1 MLPKLYK
8 YWPSLLAVLAIALLF
23 ARLSLREES
32 DLSRPP
38 AAHVQIQALATLSFA
53 VESAPQCTRQVDAG
67 PCSQM
72 SAAAPLVGASIRLIA
87 ERGRDFIPFAEVA
100 SDARGNARIEAPA
113 GSYYCLIEAPG
124 RARVSRHVRLGDGA
138 RDLRVALEAA
148 LPLNVTVRDES
159 NRPIAGATV
168 LVQGSD
174 QLPHGALTSAEGVA
188 TFAHVGS
195 ELTNVRVTAR
205 GFDSAVVAPT
215 TRDLGVMLGAPAE
228 LAVSVVDPAGAPAS
242 GAEVW
247 LAGFDLWP
255 PRQAQTGADGV
266 ALLKGLSQG
275 TYDLR
280 ARRGALV
287 SASLIGVMVE
297 RGERTTAKLALEP
310 GRFVSVR
317 VTDTAAEP
325 QPIAA
330 ADVVL
335 AEDGLTPFPL
345 QGRTDADGRVA
356 LGPIPARPATLSV
369 RADGFM
375 PESGVPLGRETS
387 GEMLVALVRG
397 GRLTG
402 EIVDAEGSPVEGARL
417 EIVGNDW
424 RGRPIA
430 RHSGSVNVPRGFFE
444 RSYGPPLP
452 LVPMGELGVMPGPL
466 PLPGMPALGAPPH
479 GGWQSDLDG
488 KFAIDEVPPGR
499 VRVLVRHPEFVE
511 AMSSAVTLDPGGE
524 QRVRVAL
531 ARGASLEGRLVD
543 GLGRPVEGARIHA
556 IAPHGIQER
565 SALTQADGSFA
576 FGGVPAEVDLLV
588 ARPEQRYRFVLR
600 RSFQLT
606 LGETREVE
614 LTLPSE
620 RPALEVFV
628 ADDSGQPL
636 EGARVLLLSL
646 DPNVPLRQTAYSDAS
661 GQAELDDAAG
671 LKATLRVQA
680 PGFSPFEAQLE
691 VAPARVEVALERG
704 VLISGMITQ
713 LRGRLPVEGA
723 EIVLVQ
729 DGERRTVH
737 SDAEGVYSFS
747 DVAPGPVRLLLSHPE
762 FATKTLAET
771 VRATGRADRPFELPT
786 VELQPAGSVSG
797 VVLDVSGAPVP
808 NARVGVGVV
817 PAFLPAGAAPA
828 GFAKSGDD
836 GRFTLHGVPAGRA
849 EIAAYAVGLGRAE
862 REVEVEAGE
871 TTADVELRLIG
882 GESDAESAALANV
895 AVTLGERDRDGSI
908 EVVIVDVAGASEAER
923 SGLGQGDVLLGIDGE
938 RVRDMADARH
948 RLGGSDGSDVIL
960 QLRRTGKVLSLR
972 VRREPVRR

>member
-1 MLPKLYK
+1 MLLRLYK
-8 YWPSLLAVLAIALLF
+8 YWPTLLAVLAVAVLI
-23 ARLSLREES
+23 ARLALREES
-32 DLSRPP
+32 DLSRSPP
-38 AAHVQIQALATLSFA
+38 APVQVRAQATLSLV
-53 VESAPQCTRQVDAG
+53 VESLPQCTGQVDAG

-72 SAAAPLVGASIRLIA
+72 SAAAPLAGASVRLIA
-87 ERGRDFIPFAEVA
+87 EHGRDFLPFAEVV
-100 SDARGNARIEAPA
+100 SDARGNARIEAPP
-113 GSYYCLIEAPG
+113 GFYYCLVEAQG
-124 RARVSRHVRLGDGA
+124 RARVAQTVLLGGGSRE
-138 RDLRVALEAA
+138 LRVALEAA

-159 NRPIAGATV
+159 KRPIAGATV

-195 ELTNVRVTAR
+195 ELTSVRVTAR
-205 GFDSAVVAPT
+205 GFDSAVVAPSA
-215 TRDLGVMLGAPAE
+215 RDLSVTLGAPAE

-242 GAEVW
+242 AAEVW
-247 LAGFDLWP
+247 LSGFDLWP
-255 PRQAQTGADGV
+255 PRQAQTGTDGV

-280 ARRGALV
+280 ARQGELV
-287 SASLIGVMVE
+287 SASLVGVMVE
-297 RGERTTAKLALEP
+297 RGARTTVKLALER

-317 VTDTAAEP
+317 VIDSAAEP

-375 PESGVPLGRETS
+375 PESGVPIGRDTSSET
-387 GEMLVALVRG
+387 LVALVRG

-430 RHSGSVNVPRGFFE
+430 RHSGTVNVPRGFFE

-466 PLPGMPALGAPPH
+466 PLPGMPAPGAPPH
-479 GGWQSDLDG
+479 GSWQSDLDG
-488 KFAIDEVPPGR
+488 RFVIDEVPPGR

-531 ARGASLEGRLVD
+531 SRGASLEGRLVD

-556 IAPHGIQER
+556 IAPHGTQER
-565 SALTQADGSFA
+565 SALTHADGSFA
-576 FGGVPAEVDLLV
+576 FGGVPAELDLLV

-600 RSFQLT
+600 RSFELT
-606 LGETREVE
+606 LGETRQVE

-620 RPALEVFV
+620 RPPLAVFV
-628 ADDSGQPL
+628 ADDTGQPL

-646 DPNVPLRQTAYSDAS
+646 DPNVPLRQTAYSDAA

-671 LKATLRVQA
+671 LKASLRVQA
-680 PGFSPFEAQLE
+680 PGFSPFEAELGA
-691 VAPARVEVALERG
+691 APARVEVVLERG
-704 VLISGMITQ
+704 VLVSGTITQ

-723 EIVLVQ
+723 EVVLVQ
-729 DGERRTVH
+729 DGERRTAH
-737 SDAEGVYSFS
+737 SDADGAYTFAE
-747 DVAPGPVRLLLSHPE
+747 VAPGPIRLLLSHPE
-762 FATKTLAET
+762 FAAKTLSET
-771 VRATGRADRPFELPT
+771 VRATGRVDRPFELPV
-786 VELQPAGSVSG
+786 VELQPAGSVAG
-797 VVLDVSGAPVP
+797 IVLDASGAPVP

-817 PAFLPAGAAPA
+817 PAFLPAGAAPT
-828 GFAKSGDD
+828 GFAKSGED
-836 GRFTLHGVPAGRA
+836 GRFTLHGVPAGRTR
-849 EIAAYAVGLGRAE
+849 IAAYAVGSGRAE

-871 TTADVELRLIG
+871 TTSDVELRLAG
-882 GESDAESAALANV
+882 GDSDAESAALANV
-895 AVTLGERDRDGSI
+895 AVTLGERDRDGSV
-908 EVVIVDVAGASEAER
+908 EVVVVDVAASSEAER
-923 SGLGQGDVLLGIDGE
+923 SGLSEGDVLLGVDGA

-960 QLRRTGKVLSLR
+960 QLRRTGTVLSLR